1 MTHDFHARD
10 AQPSSPSDG
19 DAAAAPSGY
28 GADTTLI
35 ALAERLFELNQ
46 LRAEQFGDLL
56 FASPAIDVMLA
67 LYIAYHDD
75 RHADTQNIRAKCDL
89 RPLEYRAMVEELAER
104 DLVQVYQRDL
114 ESGIFS
120 AQISALGKARVDA
133 FLIRIKK
140 QGFLTV

>member
-89 RPLEYRAMVEELAER
+89 RSSRC
-104 DLVQVYQRDL
+104 
-114 ESGIFS
+114 
-120 AQISALGKARVDA
+120 ISATWNRASFRPRFRHSAR
-133 FLIRIKK
+133 RESMPS
-140 QGFLTV
+140 